1 MNEAFVSDVTE
12 EEIHAAL
19 LKINPNKA
27 PGPDGMTSKVDEFFE
42 EIAQKLPPVSNYGKN
57 LVQELSQSKNR
68 SSPNP
73 ESPVQDHVTQRW
85 RSRMLAGQT
94 LTANGQHVRYDI
106 LAHLKKIP
114 ALLSVYD
121 ALKMSAKLRMSLV
134 YALTN
139 PDEFSNEVNQV
150 KMRSSEP
157 TYVECLALITFTEDY
172 LQPGLIKHNRPL
184 FISGYRN
191 GLGITRIM
199 IDGGSAVNLL
209 HLRMLKRLEIVN
221 QSGEQKRVKVD
232 ANPFGEA
239 KVKQGEEAL
248 ITQAKAF
255 TFLVIDQCLG
265 ANVGSVQGPTY
276 LV

>member
-1 MNEAFVSDVTE
+1 MVQIS
-12 EEIHAAL
+12 
-19 LKINPNKA
+19 
-27 PGPDGMTSKVDEFFE
+27 S
-42 EIAQKLPPVSNYGKN
+42 EIAQVNQMELRSGKKLPPVPNYGKN

-73 ESPVQDHVTQRW
+73 ESPVQDHGLSQNKNPGGIPIDRGAGGTLSSQNEVTQRG

-94 LTANGQHVRYDI
+94 LAANGQHVRYDI

-121 ALKMSAKLRMSLV
+121 ALKMSAELRMSLV

-139 PDEFSNEVNQV
+139 PEEFSNEVNQV

-157 TYVECLALITFTEDY
+157 TYAECLALITFTDDY

-184 FISGYRN
+184 FISGYLN

-209 HLRMLKRLEIVN
+209 PLRMLKRLGIAIHRLGPK
-221 QSGEQKRVKVD
+221 QS
-232 ANPFGEA
+232 
-239 KVKQGEEAL
+239 
-248 ITQAKAF
+248 
-255 TFLVIDQCLG
+255 
-265 ANVGSVQGPTY
+265 TY
-276 LV
+276 PRI